1 MTTTNTL
8 IPDYLDIS
16 FNTSKSRLIDLLKA
30 NPIFK
35 DVDYEGANVTILIEL
50 ISYLISLNTYYL
62 NMIAKNQYIS
72 TSNMY
77 ETTHMLSQLGGY
89 NPMGYRSYST
99 QLTISLDVTA
109 TTMACSASSASELLI
124 VPEWSEVGSSSGITN
139 PLTGN
144 TIKYITTTPT
154 TSFSV
159 SAIASTS
166 GSTYE
171 IDIDAREGYIV
182 RYDYVGADIDDNNQI
197 FVPANTYDYD
207 DDLEDTSE
215 TIKVYVNDV
224 KWTRLSDW
232 FEDAE
237 TTTTAF
243 MFKYD
248 KYGRYYI
255 EFSNTRDIPTSIDV
269 INVYIIVSSGVN
281 GYMSADLI
289 NTPITDLIIKSNG
302 SALSTT
308 CYTVTNSASTIGGSS
323 PETIDEIRD
332 STIGSLHSQY
342 RSVTKNDYISFLES
356 RADIVQANVWGEQE
370 QNPSGAVQD
379 YNKVYISVIPSEWC
393 DSTIT
398 IVPSTGT
405 VPTSAVSFVTTWSD
419 DISEYLKPRKIITV
433 YEEFVVPELLY
444 FSFTI
449 GLKIKTNYT
458 YSDVLQDV
466 KDKITYYFNSYNR
479 SFSEQISFID
489 ISEYVLDTTKTSSDD
504 TFSNIKGLR
513 SLVFRDLKIKVYDGN
528 PGGTTLSIAE
538 PTATTYPRYVEEISE
553 IGGSVDNTLRTV
565 QLGPNQ
571 FPMYDSTLSTFIM
584 EI

>member
-16 FNTSKSRLIDLLKA
+16 FSTSKSRLVDLLKA

-109 TTMACSASSASELLI
+109 TTMACSASELLI
-124 VPEWSEVGSSSGITN
+124 VPEWSEIGSSSGITN

-289 NTPITDLIIKSNG
+289 NTPITDLIVKSNG
-302 SALSTT
+302 SALSTS
-308 CYTVTNSASTIGGSS
+308 CYTITNSASTIGGSS

-342 RSVTKNDYISFLES
+342 RSVTKNDYVSFLES

-528 PGGTTLSIAE
+528 PGGATLPIAE
-538 PTATTYPRYVEEISE
+538 PTANTYPRYVEEISE

>member
-16 FNTSKSRLIDLLKA
+16 FNTSKSRLVDLLKA

-356 RADIVQANVWGEQE
+356 RVDIVQANVWGEQE

>member
-16 FNTSKSRLIDLLKA
+16 FNTSKSRLVDLLKA

-281 GYMSADLI
+281 RYMSAD
-289 NTPITDLIIKSNG
+289 
-302 SALSTT
+302 
-308 CYTVTNSASTIGGSS
+308 
-323 PETIDEIRD
+323 
-332 STIGSLHSQY
+332 
-342 RSVTKNDYISFLES
+342 
-356 RADIVQANVWGEQE
+356 
-370 QNPSGAVQD
+370 
-379 YNKVYISVIPSEWC
+379 
-393 DSTIT
+393 
-398 IVPSTGT
+398 
-405 VPTSAVSFVTTWSD
+405 
-419 DISEYLKPRKIITV
+419 
-433 YEEFVVPELLY
+433 
-444 FSFTI
+444 
-449 GLKIKTNYT
+449 
-458 YSDVLQDV
+458 
-466 KDKITYYFNSYNR
+466 
-479 SFSEQISFID
+479 
-489 ISEYVLDTTKTSSDD
+489 
-504 TFSNIKGLR
+504 
-513 SLVFRDLKIKVYDGN
+513 
-528 PGGTTLSIAE
+528 
-538 PTATTYPRYVEEISE
+538 
-553 IGGSVDNTLRTV
+553 
-565 QLGPNQ
+565 
-571 FPMYDSTLSTFIM
+571 
-584 EI
+584 